1 MAMGGLRM
9 TVRAARFRK
18 ADVTRAVR
26 AVLAA
31 GVIPGGCRIEP
42 NGTILVL
49 IENAT
54 SVRRATGNPWDDELS
69 P

>member
-1 MAMGGLRM
+1 M
-9 TVRAARFRK
+9 TARSARFRK

-31 GVIPGGCRIEP
+31 GVIPGGCKIEP

-49 IENAT
+49 IENGGSIKST
-54 SVRRATGNPWDDELS
+54 TENPWDAELS
-69 P
+69 T

>member
-1 MAMGGLRM
+1 M
-9 TVRAARFRK
+9 TARSARFRK

-31 GVIPGGCRIEP
+31 GVIPGGCKIEP

-49 IENAT
+49 IENGGSTKPAT
-54 SVRRATGNPWDDELS
+54 DNPWDDELS
-69 P
+69 R